1 MTLAEQ
7 ITADLR
13 LSLKAGDVLRL
24 STLRLL
30 QSQITNQKISLKTE
44 ELSDEET
51 RKIVQREIKK
61 RREAS
66 EAFLKGGRTADAE
79 KETQESKVLE
89 AYLPQQI
96 SDADLEKF
104 VADFINQVAG
114 DKNAGKITGAILG
127 KLKGQVDGGRV
138 KIMVERVI
146 NETKI

>member
-30 QSQITNQKISLKTE
+30 QSQITNQKIALRLE
-44 ELSDEET
+44 ELPNEELQ
-51 RKIVQREIKK
+51 KIVQREIKK

-66 EAFLKGGRTADAE
+66 EAFAKGGRMADSE
-79 KETQESKVLE
+79 KELAEQKILE
-89 AYLPQQI
+89 AYLPAQI

-104 VADFINQVAG
+104 VVDFIGQITG
-114 DKNAGKITGAILG
+114 EKNIGKITGAILG

-138 KIMVERVI
+138 KAVVERMI
-146 NETKI
+146 NE